1 MVEAWAGGKAV
12 ESVVAKVWEMAAA
25 WAQESV
31 EVMAPAKAGV

>member
-25 WAQESV
+25 WAGMSPLQR
-31 EVMAPAKAGV
+31 